1 MNLKADTTG
10 TDTFKGQQK
19 KMSMAAPTYNA
30 ANGQEFG
37 DAANES
43 SDSDVSEAG
52 GNVHQTESGM
62 NQGGNVQI
70 DELII
75 ELRHKYITILKSL
88 YWEHFEEGQC
98 QAGSVTV
105 LIESADRAL
114 DHENVPL

>member
-1 MNLKADTTG
+1 
-10 TDTFKGQQK
+10 
-19 KMSMAAPTYNA
+19 MAGPTYNA
-30 ANGQEFG
+30 ANTKEFG
-37 DAANES
+37 DLANSSES
-43 SDSDVSEAG
+43 DGVSEAG
-52 GNVHQTESGM
+52 GNNHHTESNL

-98 QAGSVTV
+98 QASSVTV

-114 DHENVPL
+114 DHENVEL